1 MKNWFLILVLVAGFW
16 PDTSAQATS
25 PSIISPNGGVAQNS
39 IMILEWTIGEIAVE
53 SYHSGEK
60 FYTEGFHQPMLI
72 VEPVDKPQSITTRTD
87 ASSEESVGLVRVM
100 PNPVSS
106 TLNVQFELE
115 TQMNIQLRVFDLQ
128 GQLLDSQKLK
138 IEQGNTTVD
147 FSSYPTGM
155 YMLHVESEDGLFVR
169 SCKISKI

>member
-16 PDTSAQATS
+16 PDTSAQATT
-25 PSIISPNGGVAQNS
+25 PSVISPNGGVAQNS
-39 IMILEWTIGEIAVE
+39 IMILEWTIGDIAVQ
-53 SYHSGEK
+53 SYHSGDK
-60 FYTEGFHQPMLI
+60 FYTEGFHQPMLT
-72 VEPVDKPQSITTRTD
+72 VEPVDELEPVTTRTD
-87 ASSEESVGLVRVM
+87 DISEGSAGLVRVM

-115 TQMNIQLRVFDLQ
+115 TQMNIHLRVIDLQ
-128 GQLLDSQKLK
+128 GQLLDSQKMK
-138 IEQGNTTVD
+138 IEQGNMTLD

-155 YMLHVESEDGLFVR
+155 YMLHIESEDGRFVR